1 MKRRRFNDLGQ
12 MKACLQSRCS
22 HSELTLSIDNPKTGH
37 AKFQKNAFQ
46 ARSVPDALPVSC
58 RCHMNSEKNY
68 KQRLKEEK
76 RRKI

>member
-37 AKFQKNAFQ
+37 AKFQKKRIPSSVSTR
-46 ARSVPDALPVSC
+46 RSASV
-58 RCHMNSEKNY
+58 M
-68 KQRLKEEK
+68 
-76 RRKI
+76 